1 MVKQYRSPM
10 TAQTRT
16 VQANSGA
23 LEATL
28 GDADKS
34 GKFSELEGACGSM
47 WKERTLCR
55 RNAKSLVVVF
65 ASSQGERR
73 QLVGAKQKK
82 AARCGSNEV
91 NVDQSGLEQGLS
103 GKTIQFETI
112 HGSFPLTNPYG
123 DHQR

>member
-1 MVKQYRSPM
+1 MSKSN
-10 TAQTRT
+10 AHANQTRT

-23 LEATL
+23 LESTS

-34 GKFSELEGACGSM
+34 GKFGEVEGQCGAM

-55 RNAKSLVVVF
+55 RNAKSLVLVF
-65 ASSQGERR
+65 ASSQGERLR
-73 QLVGAKQKK
+73 LVGAKQKK

-103 GKTIQFETI
+103 A
-112 HGSFPLTNPYG
+112 S
-123 DHQR
+123 